1 MRPPDSASPS
11 SVPPAR
17 LSAELH
23 QLAETFRERRVTL
36 RELIAALGERATAL
50 LAVILALP
58 FCAPVSIPGLSI
70 PFGAVILLLS
80 AGYAAGRPPCL
91 PARLLAVELPPR
103 FFRAVLEATSRLL
116 GWIERRMRPR
126 WIWMT
131 SSRGLLRLHA
141 LAVCAGAVLLL
152 LPLGGIP
159 LTNTLPALVVVVGT
173 LGMLERDGA
182 AVAAAYGLLVATV
195 AYFALFAGAAFEI
208 SQRLMK
214 LWSE

>member
-1 MRPPDSASPS
+1 MRVPDADPSAPP
-11 SVPPAR
+11 PPR

-23 QLAETFRERRVTL
+23 QLAETFRERKVTL

-70 PFGAVILLLS
+70 PFGIVILLLA
-80 AGYAAGRPPCL
+80 AGYAAGRPPWL
-91 PARLLAVELPPR
+91 PRRLLAVELPPR

-126 WIWMT
+126 WPWLT
-131 SSRGLLRLHA
+131 ASRGLLRLHT
-141 LAVCAGAVLLL
+141 LAVCAGAILLL

-159 LTNTLPALVVVVGT
+159 FTNTLPALVVVVGT

-182 AVAAAYGLLVATV
+182 AVAAAYGLLLATV
-195 AYFALFAGAAFEI
+195 LYFAAFAGVAFEVT
-208 SQRLMK
+208 QRL
-214 LWSE
+214 LQAWSG

>member
-1 MRPPDSASPS
+1 MRPTAEDPSAASP
-11 SVPPAR
+11 R

-23 QLAETFRERRVTL
+23 QLAETFRERSVTL
-36 RELIAALGERATAL
+36 REVIGKLGDRATAL
-50 LAVILALP
+50 LVVILALP

-80 AGYAAGRPPCL
+80 AGYATGRPLWL
-91 PARLLAVELPPR
+91 PAKLLAVELPPR
-103 FFRAVLEATSRLL
+103 FFRGLLEATSRLL

-126 WIWMT
+126 WLWFT
-131 SSRGLLRLHA
+131 ASRGWLRLHA

-159 LTNTLPALVVVVGT
+159 FTNTLPALVVVVGT

-182 AVAAAYGLLVATV
+182 AVAAAYGLLVATL
-195 AYFALFAGAAFEI
+195 AYFALFAGVAFEVT
-208 SQRLMK
+208 QRL
-214 LWSE
+214 LQASSG

>member
-1 MRPPDSASPS
+1 MRPTAEDPSAASP
-11 SVPPAR
+11 R

-23 QLAETFRERRVTL
+23 QLAETFRERSVTL
-36 RELIAALGERATAL
+36 REVIGKLGDRATAL
-50 LAVILALP
+50 LVVILALP

-80 AGYAAGRPPCL
+80 AGYATGRPLWL
-91 PARLLAVELPPR
+91 PAKLLAVELPPR
-103 FFRAVLEATSRLL
+103 FFRGLLEATSRLL

-126 WIWMT
+126 WLWFT
-131 SSRGLLRLHA
+131 ASRGWLRLHA

-182 AVAAAYGLLVATV
+182 AVAAAYGLLVATL
-195 AYFALFAGAAFEI
+195 AYFALFAGVAFEVT
-208 SQRLMK
+208 QRL
-214 LWSE
+214 LRAWSG

>member
-1 MRPPDSASPS
+1 MRPTAEDPSAASP
-11 SVPPAR
+11 R

-23 QLAETFRERRVTL
+23 QLAETFRERSVTL
-36 RELIAALGERATAL
+36 REVIGKLGDRATAL
-50 LAVILALP
+50 LVVILALP

-80 AGYAAGRPPCL
+80 AGYATGRPLWL

-103 FFRAVLEATSRLL
+103 FFRGLLEATSRLL

-126 WIWMT
+126 WLWFT
-131 SSRGLLRLHA
+131 AGRGWLRLHT
-141 LAVCAGAVLLL
+141 LAVCAGALLLL

-159 LTNTLPALVVVVGT
+159 FTNTLPALVVVVGT

-182 AVAAAYGLLVATV
+182 AVAAAYGLLVATL
-195 AYFALFAGAAFEI
+195 AYFALFAGVAFEVT
-208 SQRLMK
+208 QRL
-214 LWSE
+214 LRAWSG

>member
-1 MRPPDSASPS
+1 MRPTAEDPSAASP
-11 SVPPAR
+11 R

-23 QLAETFRERRVTL
+23 QLAETFRERSVTL
-36 RELIAALGERATAL
+36 REVIGKLGDRATAL
-50 LAVILALP
+50 LVVILALP

-80 AGYAAGRPPCL
+80 AGYATGRPLWL

-103 FFRAVLEATSRLL
+103 FFRGLLEATSRLL

-126 WIWMT
+126 WLWFT
-131 SSRGLLRLHA
+131 ASRGWLRLHA
-141 LAVCAGAVLLL
+141 LAVCAGALLLL

-159 LTNTLPALVVVVGT
+159 FTNTLPALVVVVGT

-182 AVAAAYGLLVATV
+182 AVAAAYGLLVATL
-195 AYFALFAGAAFEI
+195 AYFALFAGVVFEVT
-208 SQRLMK
+208 QRL
-214 LWSE
+214 LRAWPG

>member
-1 MRPPDSASPS
+1 MRPTAEDPSAASP
-11 SVPPAR
+11 R

-23 QLAETFRERRVTL
+23 QLAEAFRERSVTL
-36 RELIAALGERATAL
+36 REVIGKLGDRATAL
-50 LAVILALP
+50 LVVILALP

-80 AGYAAGRPPCL
+80 AGYATGRPLWL
-91 PARLLAVELPPR
+91 PAKLLAVELPPR
-103 FFRAVLEATSRLL
+103 FFRGLLEATSRLL

-126 WIWMT
+126 WLWFT
-131 SSRGLLRLHA
+131 AGRGWLRLHA

-159 LTNTLPALVVVVGT
+159 FTNTLPALVVVVGT

-182 AVAAAYGLLVATV
+182 AVAAAYGLLVATL
-195 AYFALFAGAAFEI
+195 AYFALFAGVA
-208 SQRLMK
+208 QRL
-214 LWSE
+214 LQASSG

>member
-1 MRPPDSASPS
+1 MRPTAEDPSAASP
-11 SVPPAR
+11 R

-23 QLAETFRERRVTL
+23 QLAETFRERSVTL
-36 RELIAALGERATAL
+36 REVIGKLGDRATAL
-50 LAVILALP
+50 LVVILALP

-80 AGYAAGRPPCL
+80 AGYATGRPLWL
-91 PARLLAVELPPR
+91 PAKLLAVELPPR
-103 FFRAVLEATSRLL
+103 FFRGLLEATSRLL

-126 WIWMT
+126 WLWFT
-131 SSRGLLRLHA
+131 ASRGWLRLHA

-159 LTNTLPALVVVVGT
+159 FTNTLPALVVVVGT

-182 AVAAAYGLLVATV
+182 AVAAAYGLLLATL
-195 AYFALFAGAAFEI
+195 AYFALFAGVAFEVT
-208 SQRLMK
+208 QRLSRA
-214 LWSE
+214 WSG

>member
-1 MRPPDSASPS
+1 MRPTAEDPSAASP
-11 SVPPAR
+11 R

-23 QLAETFRERRVTL
+23 QLAETFRERSVTL
-36 RELIAALGERATAL
+36 REVIGKLGDRATAL
-50 LAVILALP
+50 LVVILALP

-80 AGYAAGRPPCL
+80 AGYATGRPLWL
-91 PARLLAVELPPR
+91 PAKLLAVELPPR
-103 FFRAVLEATSRLL
+103 FFRGLLEATSRLL

-126 WIWMT
+126 WLWFT
-131 SSRGLLRLHA
+131 ASRGWLRLHA

-159 LTNTLPALVVVVGT
+159 FTNTLPALVVVVGT

-182 AVAAAYGLLVATV
+182 AVAAAYGLLVATL
-195 AYFALFAGAAFEI
+195 AYFALFAGVAFEVT
-208 SQRLMK
+208 QRL
-214 LWSE
+214 LRAWSG

>member
-1 MRPPDSASPS
+1 MRPTAEDPSAASP
-11 SVPPAR
+11 R

-23 QLAETFRERRVTL
+23 QLAETFRERSVTL
-36 RELIAALGERATAL
+36 REVIGKLGDRATAL
-50 LAVILALP
+50 LVVILALP

-80 AGYAAGRPPCL
+80 AGYATGRPLWL
-91 PARLLAVELPPR
+91 PAKLLAVELPPR
-103 FFRAVLEATSRLL
+103 FFRGLLEATSRLL

-126 WIWMT
+126 WLWFT
-131 SSRGLLRLHA
+131 ASRGWLRLHA

-182 AVAAAYGLLVATV
+182 AVAAAYGLLVATL
-195 AYFALFAGAAFEI
+195 AYFALFAGVAFEVT
-208 SQRLMK
+208 QRL
-214 LWSE
+214 LRASSG

>member
-1 MRPPDSASPS
+1 MRPTAEDPSAASP
-11 SVPPAR
+11 R

-23 QLAETFRERRVTL
+23 QLAEAFRERSVTL
-36 RELIAALGERATAL
+36 REVIGKLGDRATAL
-50 LAVILALP
+50 LVVILALP

-80 AGYAAGRPPCL
+80 AGYATGRPLWL
-91 PARLLAVELPPR
+91 PAKLLAVELPPR
-103 FFRAVLEATSRLL
+103 FFRGLLEATSRLL

-126 WIWMT
+126 WLWFT
-131 SSRGLLRLHA
+131 SSRGWLRLHA

-159 LTNTLPALVVVVGT
+159 FTNTLPALVVVVGT

-182 AVAAAYGLLVATV
+182 AVAAAYGLLVATL
-195 AYFALFAGAAFEI
+195 AYFALFAGVAFEVT
-208 SQRLMK
+208 QRL
-214 LWSE
+214 LRASSG

>member
-1 MRPPDSASPS
+1 MRPTAEDPSAASP
-11 SVPPAR
+11 R

-23 QLAETFRERRVTL
+23 QLAEAFRERSVTL
-36 RELIAALGERATAL
+36 REVIGKLGDRATAL
-50 LAVILALP
+50 LVVILALP

-80 AGYAAGRPPCL
+80 AGYATGRPLWL
-91 PARLLAVELPPR
+91 PAKLLAVELPPR
-103 FFRAVLEATSRLL
+103 FFRGLLEATSRLL

-126 WIWMT
+126 WLWFT
-131 SSRGLLRLHA
+131 AGRGWLRLHA

-159 LTNTLPALVVVVGT
+159 FTNTLPALVVVVGT

-182 AVAAAYGLLVATV
+182 AVAAAYGLLVATL
-195 AYFALFAGAAFEI
+195 AYFALFAGVAFEVT
-208 SQRLMK
+208 QRL
-214 LWSE
+214 LRASSG

>member
-1 MRPPDSASPS
+1 MRPTAEDPSAASP
-11 SVPPAR
+11 R

-23 QLAETFRERRVTL
+23 QLAETFRERSVTL
-36 RELIAALGERATAL
+36 REVIGKLGDRATAL
-50 LAVILALP
+50 LVVILALP

-80 AGYAAGRPPCL
+80 AGYATGRPLWL

-103 FFRAVLEATSRLL
+103 FFRGLLEATSRLL

-126 WIWMT
+126 WLWFT
-131 SSRGLLRLHA
+131 AGRGWLRLHA
-141 LAVCAGAVLLL
+141 LAVCAGALLLL

-159 LTNTLPALVVVVGT
+159 FTNTLPALVVVVGT

-182 AVAAAYGLLVATV
+182 AVAAAYGLLVATL
-195 AYFALFAGAAFEI
+195 AYFALFAGVAFEVT
-208 SQRLMK
+208 QRL
-214 LWSE
+214 LRAWSG

>member
-1 MRPPDSASPS
+1 MRPTAEDPSAASP
-11 SVPPAR
+11 R

-23 QLAETFRERRVTL
+23 QLAETFRERSVTL
-36 RELIAALGERATAL
+36 REVIGKLGDRATAL
-50 LAVILALP
+50 LVVILALP

-80 AGYAAGRPPCL
+80 AGYATGRPPWL

-103 FFRAVLEATSRLL
+103 FFRGLLEATSRLL

-126 WIWMT
+126 WLWFT
-131 SSRGLLRLHA
+131 AGRGWLRLHA
-141 LAVCAGAVLLL
+141 LAVCAGALLLL

-159 LTNTLPALVVVVGT
+159 FTNTLPALVVVVGT

-182 AVAAAYGLLVATV
+182 AVDAAYGLLVATL
-195 AYFALFAGAAFEI
+195 AYFALFAGVAFEVT
-208 SQRLMK
+208 QRL
-214 LWSE
+214 LRASSG

>member
-1 MRPPDSASPS
+1 MRPTAEDPSAASP
-11 SVPPAR
+11 R
-17 LSAELH
+17 LSTELH
-23 QLAETFRERRVTL
+23 QLAETFRERSVTL
-36 RELIAALGERATAL
+36 REVIGKLGDRATAL
-50 LAVILALP
+50 LVVILALP

-80 AGYAAGRPPCL
+80 AGYATGRPLWL
-91 PARLLAVELPPR
+91 PAKLLAVELPPR
-103 FFRAVLEATSRLL
+103 FFRGLLEATSRLL

-126 WIWMT
+126 WLWFT
-131 SSRGLLRLHA
+131 ASRGWLRLHA

-182 AVAAAYGLLVATV
+182 AVAAAYGLLVATL
-195 AYFALFAGAAFEI
+195 AYFALFAGVAFEVT
-208 SQRLMK
+208 QRL
-214 LWSE
+214 LRAWSG

>member
-1 MRPPDSASPS
+1 MRPTAEDPSAASP
-11 SVPPAR
+11 R

-23 QLAETFRERRVTL
+23 QLAETFRERSVTL
-36 RELIAALGERATAL
+36 REVIGKLGDRATAL
-50 LAVILALP
+50 LVVILALP

-80 AGYAAGRPPCL
+80 AGYATGRPPWL

-103 FFRAVLEATSRLL
+103 FFRGLLEATSRLL

-126 WIWMT
+126 WLWFT
-131 SSRGLLRLHA
+131 AGRGWLRLHA
-141 LAVCAGAVLLL
+141 LAVCAGALLLL

-159 LTNTLPALVVVVGT
+159 FTNTLPALVVVVGT

-182 AVAAAYGLLVATV
+182 AVAAAYGLLVATL
-195 AYFALFAGAAFEI
+195 AYFALFAGVAFEVT
-208 SQRLMK
+208 QRL
-214 LWSE
+214 LRASSG

>member
-1 MRPPDSASPS
+1 MRPTAEDPSAASP
-11 SVPPAR
+11 R

-23 QLAETFRERRVTL
+23 QLAEAFRERSVTL
-36 RELIAALGERATAL
+36 REVIGKLGDRATAL
-50 LAVILALP
+50 LVVILALP

-80 AGYAAGRPPCL
+80 AGYATGRPLWL
-91 PARLLAVELPPR
+91 PAKLLAVELPPR
-103 FFRAVLEATSRLL
+103 FFRGLLEATSRLL

-126 WIWMT
+126 WLWFT
-131 SSRGLLRLHA
+131 AGRGWLRLHA

-159 LTNTLPALVVVVGT
+159 FTNTLPALVVVVGT

-182 AVAAAYGLLVATV
+182 AVAAAYGLLVATL
-195 AYFALFAGAAFEI
+195 AYFALFAGVAFEVT
-208 SQRLMK
+208 QRL
-214 LWSE
+214 LQASSG